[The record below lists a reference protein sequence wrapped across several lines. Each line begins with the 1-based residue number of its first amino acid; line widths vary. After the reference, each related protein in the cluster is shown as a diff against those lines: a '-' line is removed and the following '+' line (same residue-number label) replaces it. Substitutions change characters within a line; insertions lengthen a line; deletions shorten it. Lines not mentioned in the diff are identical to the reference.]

1 MRDAQR
7 LALAGKSQREIA
19 DILNT
24 TQPRVGRILRGARA
38 LREAETPEEIILRA
52 AVDDTPRDVLVTQ
65 LSSYPYTFTEFAPFP
80 HDGSVPG
87 TWTQVSA
94 AHLLELLSDEEYE
107 SVCEASPNRGSMTS
121 GSLSTVRT
129 IRGSSQ
135 RSTPNGLT
143 EGVVLLDDR
152 PPRGQHRSGRTG
164 LTPAH

>member
-1 MRDAQR
+1 MTTTVEEIAHKAHVRQARERLGLLDEMRDAQQ

-24 TQPRVGRILRGARA
+24 TQPRVGRILRGARG

-52 AVDDTPRDVLVTQ
+52 AVDDTHRDVLVAQ

-80 HDGSVPG
+80 NDGSVPG

-107 SVCEASPNRGSMTS
+107 SVCAAVQPP
-121 GSLSTVRT
+121 
-129 IRGSSQ
+129 
-135 RSTPNGLT
+135 TP
-143 EGVVLLDDR
+143 
-152 PPRGQHRSGRTG
+152 
-164 LTPAH
+164 